1 MVVLLVVGLLGGLF
15 LALRSTVNNSFGD
28 LEREQAQ
35 QQIIRVSATVKRLGE
50 DLHRSSADW
59 AQWDDA
65 YDFMARKSSRFITAN
80 LATSAL
86 KNMGVDAIMFV
97 RRDGTLWHTKTTKR
111 YPRIKEPSSSLLKRT
126 LGFAKWQK
134 DAARFKKGF
143 SGIVIH
149 QSVPMLVSV
158 RPVVDTEKKA
168 PFRGWIVF
176 ASYLGDDSRKQIAET
191 ASLKAISVEAIA
203 PKEWKAL
210 ESKLRRDTQPLMGQ
224 KTKIDR
230 FFRYRVDSK
239 GVVATAVFPDLTERP
254 AMLIQVKY
262 ARELKERGEE
272 ILGFLMRSVALVAIA
287 FSLAFFGMMKTVV
300 LARLYR
306 LTDQVERISPDRE
319 TTIEMPGKDEFAI
332 LGRKTNEL
340 LSSLFQSQAELSASQ
355 NELQQQTVDLE
366 NLVSERTQALSSM
379 NAILEVAVEGIGKFD
394 RDFVLVEA
402 NLSFADVLRCEI
414 DDLIG
419 KSLFEIVMPE
429 DQEEVSKILE
439 LLPTEPKLSIETQ
452 RTFEDNDTIHQELS
466 FVPIYNTEEEF
477 DGFYCFMKDITGRKD
492 LEEKIFYQAYHD
504 NLTGLPNRL
513 LFNEKIEETMAAY
526 KKSNNGRHVAVMF
539 IDLDNFKYVNDSLGH
554 TAGDELLCVVARRL
568 TMSVRPGDMVA
579 RMGGDEFTVLLPGV
593 RDESEMRLIAE
604 RTVRAMR
611 SPVRLENRDLFVT
624 FSVGVAMSD
633 EQTTGAVQL
642 LRNADTAMYEAKARG
657 KAAYILYEPAMNL
670 AALERLE
677 LETGLRI
684 ALNEGH
690 LRAYYQPIV
699 DLKTGTVSG
708 AEALI
713 RWDDPVK
720 GLINPSRFIA
730 IAEETGLVTDIGE
743 WILRQSCEN
752 LLEWREAM
760 GRGWN
765 FVVSVNVSTK
775 HIQRADSVDRIY
787 RIVREIG
794 VDPSWVKIEVTE
806 SAMMDQVEQTIAKLE
821 RLRDLGFHIALDDFG
836 TGYSSLS
843 YLSRLPVDTVKIDRS
858 FVDVLGVEKNPTAIT
873 KAIMT
878 LCAEMNKV
886 VTAEGIETQSQL
898 EMLRELGCH
907 LGQGYYFARPL
918 PEVEFRERLFS
929 NTIGEGLAAA

>member
-35 QQIIRVSATVKRLGE
+35 KQILSVSATVKRLGE
-50 DLHRSSADW
+50 DLHRSSVDW

-65 YDFMARKSSRFITAN
+65 YAFMRVRSSRFIDSN
-80 LATSAL
+80 LSDPAL
-86 KNMGVDAIMFV
+86 KNMGVDAILFV
-97 RRDGTLWHTKTTKR
+97 RRDGKLWYSTQIKR
-111 YPRIKEPSSSLLKRT
+111 YSRIKAPSASSLVRT
-126 LGFAKWQK
+126 LRFSTWQK
-134 DAARFKKGF
+134 DAKRYKKGF
-143 SGIVIH
+143 FGFITH
-149 QSVPMLVSV
+149 QSVPMIVSV
-158 RPVVDTEKKA
+158 RPIVNSA
-168 PFRGWIVF
+168 NSASFNGWLVYATYI
-176 ASYLGDDSRKQIAET
+176 GDDLRKRIVET
-191 ASLKAISVEAIA
+191 AGLKEISIQAIA
-203 PKEWKAL
+203 PKDWKAL
-210 ESKLRRDTQPLMGQ
+210 ESKLRRDTEPLMGQ
-224 KTKIDR
+224 KTKVDR
-230 FFRYRVDSK
+230 FFRYRVDNK
-239 GVVATAVFPDLTERP
+239 GIVATAVFSDLAERP

-340 LSSLFQSQAELSASQ
+340 LSSLFHSQAELSASQ
-355 NELQQQTVDLE
+355 NELQQHAVDLE

-394 RDFVLVEA
+394 RNFNLIEA

-414 DDLIG
+414 DDILG
-419 KSLFEIVMPE
+419 KSLFDIVMPE
-429 DQEEVSKILE
+429 DQEEISKVLE
-439 LLPTEPKLSIETQ
+439 QLPNEPKLSIETQ
-452 RTFEDNDTIHQELS
+452 RTFEDSDTIHQELS

-477 DGFYCFMKDITGRKD
+477 DGFYCFMKDITSRKD
-492 LEEKIFYQAYHD
+492 LEERIFYQAYHD

-513 LFNEKIEETMAAY
+513 LFNEKIEETMAAF
-526 KKSNNGRHVAVMF
+526 KKANNGRDVAVMF

-593 RDESEMRLIAE
+593 RDEAEMRMIAE

-611 SPVRLENRDLFVT
+611 SPVRLENRDLYVT

-633 EQTTGAVQL
+633 EQTNGAVQL

-657 KAAYILYEPAMNL
+657 KASYVLYEPAMNL
-670 AALERLE
+670 AAMERLE

-684 ALNEGH
+684 ALSEGH

-699 DLKTGTVSG
+699 DLKTGGVTG

-743 WILRQSCEN
+743 WILRETCEN
-752 LLEWREAM
+752 LLQWREAM

-787 RIVREIG
+787 RIVRELD

-821 RLRDLGFHIALDDFG
+821 RLRELGFHIALDDFG

-843 YLSRLPVDTVKIDRS
+843 YLSKLPVDTVKIDRS

-878 LCAEMNKV
+878 LCREMNKV

-907 LGQGYYFARPL
+907 LGQGYYFSRPL
-918 PEVEFRERLFS
+918 PEVEFRERLLS

>member
-15 LALRSTVNNSFGD
+15 LALRSTVNNSFSD

-35 QQIIRVSATVKRLGE
+35 QQILRVSATVKRIGE
-50 DLHRSSADW
+50 DLHRSSVDW
-59 AQWDDA
+59 AQWDDS
-65 YDFMARKSSRFITAN
+65 YRFMKSRSPRFIESN
-80 LATSAL
+80 LADSAL
-86 KNMGVDAIMFV
+86 SNMGVDAILFV
-97 RRDGTLWHTKTTKR
+97 GRDGRLWHSKKIKR
-111 YPRIKEPSSSLLKRT
+111 HSRIKAPSAPALHRT
-126 LGFAKWQK
+126 LRFSTWQK
-134 DAARFKKGF
+134 DAKRFKKGF
-143 SGIVIH
+143 NGFVIH
-149 QSVPMLVSV
+149 QAVPMVVSV
-158 RPVVDTEKKA
+158 RPIVDTKKAA

-176 ASYLGDDSRKQIAET
+176 ASYLGDEYRKRIVDT
-191 ASLKAISVEAIA
+191 AALKEISIQAIA
-203 PKEWKAL
+203 PNQWGAL
-210 ESKLRRDTQPLMGQ
+210 ESKLRRDTEPLMGQ
-224 KTKIDR
+224 KTKIDK
-230 FFRYRVDSK
+230 FFRYRVDNK
-239 GVVATAVFPDLTERP
+239 GVVATAVFPDLAEKP

-262 ARELKERGEE
+262 ARELKMRGEE

-287 FSLAFFGMMKTVV
+287 FALAFFGMMKTVV

-355 NELQQQTVDLE
+355 DELQQHAGDLE
-366 NLVSERTQALSSM
+366 NLVDERTQALSSM

-394 RDFVLVEA
+394 RNFTLVEA
-402 NLSFADVLRCEI
+402 NLSFGDVLRCEI
-414 DDLIG
+414 DDLLG

-429 DQEEVSKILE
+429 DEEKIANILE
-439 LLPTEPKLSIETQ
+439 RLPTEPKLSIETQ
-452 RTFEDNDTIHQELS
+452 RTFEDHDSIHQELS
-466 FVPIYNTEEEF
+466 FVPIYNTAEEF
-477 DGFYCFMKDITGRKD
+477 DGFYCFMKDITSRKD
-492 LEEKIFYQAYHD
+492 LEERIFYQAYHD

-513 LFNEKIEETMAAY
+513 LFNEKIEETMATF
-526 KKSNNGRHVAVMF
+526 KKSHPGRHVAVMF

-568 TMSVRPGDMVA
+568 TMSVRPGDVVA

-624 FSVGVAMSD
+624 FSVGVAISD
-633 EQTTGAVQL
+633 EQTTSAVQL

-657 KAAYILYEPAMNL
+657 KASYILYEPSMNL
-670 AALERLE
+670 AAMERLE

-684 ALNEGH
+684 ALSEGH

-699 DLKTGTVSG
+699 DIKTGQVSG

-713 RWDDPVK
+713 RWEDPLK

-760 GRGWN
+760 GKGWN
-765 FVVSVNVSTK
+765 FTVSVNVSTK

-794 VDPSWVKIEVTE
+794 VEPSWVKIEVTE

-821 RLRDLGFHIALDDFG
+821 RLKDLGFHLALDDFG

-843 YLSRLPVDTVKIDRS
+843 YLSKLPIDTVKIDRS
-858 FVDVLGVEKNPTAIT
+858 FIDVLGVEKSPTAIT

-878 LCAEMNKV
+878 LCAEMSKV
-886 VTAEGIETQSQL
+886 VTAEGIETQAQL
-898 EMLRELGCH
+898 DMLRELGCH

-918 PEVEFRERLFS
+918 PEAEFRHRLFS
-929 NTIGEGLAAA
+929 NSLGEDLAAA